1 MISDFKSFRSL
12 KRAFKNKKI
21 YFFEGITRVIDIR
34 RKSMLKQNLEPEL
47 SKDRVIWPELSNQQS
62 SEYVKNYL

>member
-1 MISDFKSFRSL
+1 MISDFKSFGSL
-12 KRAFKNKKI
+12 KRAFENKKI
-21 YFFEGITRVIDIR
+21 YFFEGIIRVIDIR